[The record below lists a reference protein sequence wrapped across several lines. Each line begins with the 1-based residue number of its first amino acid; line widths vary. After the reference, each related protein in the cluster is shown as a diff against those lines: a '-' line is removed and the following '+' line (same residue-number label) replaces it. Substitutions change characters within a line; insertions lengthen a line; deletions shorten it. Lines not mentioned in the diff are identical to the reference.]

1 MVDVCRLKLLVFILI
16 SCILVTK
23 FVNAT
28 PLQVN
33 TAVVNQVANDQT
45 KLAITN
51 EQNGLIG
58 EVEENKIISPETL
71 KDDDDDDDDKK
82 DDDKKD
88 DKKDDKAE

>member
-1 MVDVCRLKLLVFILI
+1 MVNVCRLKLLIFILV

-23 FVNAT
+23 FVNAN

-45 KLAITN
+45 KLAVTN

-58 EVEENKIISPETL
+58 AVEENKIISPERL
-71 KDDDDDDDDKK
+71 EDDDD

-88 DKKDDKAE
+88 DKKDDKE

>member
-1 MVDVCRLKLLVFILI
+1 MVNVCRLKLLVFILV

-23 FVNAT
+23 FVNAN

-45 KLAITN
+45 KLAVTN

-58 EVEENKIISPETL
+58 AVEENKIISPERL
-71 KDDDDDDDDKK
+71 EDDDD

-88 DKKDDKAE
+88 DKKDDKE